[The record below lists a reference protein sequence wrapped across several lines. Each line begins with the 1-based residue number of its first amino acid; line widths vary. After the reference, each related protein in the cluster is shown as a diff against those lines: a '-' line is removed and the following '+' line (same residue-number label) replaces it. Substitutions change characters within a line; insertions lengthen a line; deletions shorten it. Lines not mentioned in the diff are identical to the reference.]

1 MRIKPSGRRG
11 RGVRSGWLAALC
23 LSSCTLLPYP
33 AHAGE
38 GDFFRPLL
46 NAAYYHD
53 SNLFRFSGDSVVP
66 PLIAG
71 ESTGNRIQS
80 VNYNVLGAGF
90 LLDWQQSRQR
100 VQARAQANRVRFSR
114 YSALLDYDGHELNA
128 LWDWQLG
135 NRWRGQLG
143 AERSKTLGSYDNVGI
158 VQNTRTD
165 TRYNLRAVRDL
176 HTDWQAEFR
185 YNHAASEYAN
195 QPIRDVDTDA
205 LALGVYR
212 LGGTLQRLGVELRH
226 TDIQRPAGTL
236 SDAAEWGVFGVA
248 TWQASGK
255 TRLRGRLGFIDRDYE
270 RAATRGFRGI
280 EGRVDVDWSPTGKTL
295 VNAALYRELT
305 ETDLGVN
312 TNYRRETGL
321 SLGGQWLVMPKTR
334 VGAFLRVESHAYDGS
349 NVDDNYRSHGLNATY
364 QPWPGADITL
374 SMQRATR
381 DSSLAVRDFNANAVS
396 LAAVLT
402 F

>member
-1 MRIKPSGRRG
+1 MSAGRLSKG
-11 RGVRSGWLAALC
+11 GRSGWLLAVC
-23 LSSCTLLPYP
+23 LTSCALLPHP

-46 NAAYYHD
+46 NAAYYLD
-53 SNLFRFSGDSVVP
+53 SNIFRFSGDSVVP
-66 PLIAG
+66 PFIAG

-80 VNYNVLGAGF
+80 VDYLVLGAGF
-90 LLDWQQSRQR
+90 LLDWKQSRQR

-114 YSALLDYDGHELNA
+114 YRALLDYDGHELNA
-128 LWDWQLG
+128 QWDWQLG

-143 AERSKTLGSYDNVGI
+143 AERSKTLGSYDNVRV

-165 TRYNLRAVRDL
+165 TRYSLWAVRDL
-176 HTDWQAEFR
+176 HTAWQAQLR

-195 QPIRDVDTDA
+195 QPTRDVDTDV
-205 LALGVYR
+205 LALDVYR
-212 LGGTLQRLGVELRH
+212 LGGTLQRLGVELRY

-255 TRLRGRLGFIDRDYE
+255 TRLRGRFGFIDRDYE
-270 RAATRGFRGI
+270 RAPTRGFRGV
-280 EGRVDVDWSPTGKTL
+280 EGRVDVDWTPTGKTQ

-312 TNYRRETGL
+312 ANYRRETGF

-334 VGAFLRVESHAYDGS
+334 VGAHLRVESHAYDGTI
-349 NVDDNYRSHGLNATY
+349 VDDNYRSYGLNATY
-364 QPWPGADITL
+364 QPWPGTDITFSL
-374 SMQRATR
+374 LRTTR
-381 DSSLAVRDFNANAVS
+381 DSAIAGRDFNANAVS
-396 LAAVLT
+396 LGAVLT